1 MDIIFTKLSEL
12 LYGSSI
18 FAGISSFTWGVLS
31 ILLSP
36 CHLASIPLIIGYL
49 TSRNDIRTTS
59 RSFIISLIFSVG
71 ILITIAVIGLIT
83 YSLGRLMGDVGV
95 WGNLIVASVFFIVGL
110 YMLDILNLNWGGFS
124 HNNTKY
130 GGLFEPFLLGLIFG
144 IGLGPCTFAFM
155 APVLGVVFQLSN
167 SEPVLAISLL
177 GYFAIGHCFVIVLA
191 GTLAHK
197 VGNYLKWTEKSN
209 LSKIIKKTCG
219 VLVILA
225 GFYLIYISF

>member
-1 MDIIFTKLSEL
+1 
-12 LYGSSI
+12 
-18 FAGISSFTWGVLS
+18 
-31 ILLSP
+31 
-36 CHLASIPLIIGYL
+36 
-49 TSRNDIRTTS
+49 
-59 RSFIISLIFSVG
+59 
-71 ILITIAVIGLIT
+71 
-83 YSLGRLMGDVGV
+83 
-95 WGNLIVASVFFIVGL
+95 
-110 YMLDILNLNWGGFS
+110 
-124 HNNTKY
+124 
-130 GGLFEPFLLGLIFG
+130 LGLIFG